1 MTSAASRLLREVR
14 DISSQQIPVV
24 FGEPEEADILHWDW
38 RRGGGRPP
46 RQGPV
51 RPSSSR
57 SQVPERRG
65 AHTRS
70 IHETASHVRARRRGC
85 CLCGILDEI
94 YLTVA
99 FYTCELCAQKRHEN
113 AHTLNTRICRNCKL
127 KCSLARSNLIFWQLP
142 LQM

>member
-51 RPSSSR
+51 RPSR

-65 AHTRS
+65 HSVTHT
-70 IHETASHVRARRRGC
+70 HETASHVRAPRM
-85 CLCGILDEI
+85 LF
-94 YLTVA
+94 VA
-99 FYTCELCAQKRHEN
+99 FW
-113 AHTLNTRICRNCKL
+113 TRYI
-127 KCSLARSNLIFWQLP
+127 
-142 LQM
+142 